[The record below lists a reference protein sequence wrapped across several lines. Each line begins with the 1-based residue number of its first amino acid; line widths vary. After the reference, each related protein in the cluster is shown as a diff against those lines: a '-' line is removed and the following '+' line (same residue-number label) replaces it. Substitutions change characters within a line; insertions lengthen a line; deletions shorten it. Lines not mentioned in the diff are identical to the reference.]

1 MNCEFCNKTFKN
13 ISSLNNHIKTAKY
26 CLKIQGK
33 DINIFTCE
41 FCKKE
46 FTKKDHYKE
55 HNLICK
61 NKKDNYIEILEEK
74 CNNYEKLQLEKDKQ
88 IEKLQS
94 ELVSIAITAASKPI
108 NIQNNQH
115 NQRINN
121 TINNL
126 IPITDDHFKDQVQYL
141 TLEHIKNGAN
151 GYVQYALEFPLKDRI
166 TCTDFSRRKIKYKD
180 SEGNLVDDPEMTKL
194 SQKFFRAIEEKNS
207 ILINEYLNDIQ
218 NKFNILN
225 TNSNNEMN
233 DEESKDFDIR
243 SDALIEE
250 VFKAKA
256 QKREISEAANGK
268 KPDIYH
274 DFVKDICSKTVN

>member
-218 NKFNILN
+218 NKFNMV
-225 TNSNNEMN
+225 S
-233 DEESKDFDIR
+233 SK
-243 SDALIEE
+243 
-250 VFKAKA
+250 
-256 QKREISEAANGK
+256 
-268 KPDIYH
+268 
-274 DFVKDICSKTVN
+274 

>member
-1 MNCEFCNKTFKN
+1 V
-13 ISSLNNHIKTAKY
+13 
-26 CLKIQGK
+26 
-33 DINIFTCE
+33 
-41 FCKKE
+41 
-46 FTKKDHYKE
+46 
-55 HNLICK
+55 CK
-61 NKKDNYIEILEEK
+61 NKKDDDIKKMKEK
-74 CNNYEKLQLEKDKQ
+74 CENFGLLEIKIIEKDQKIKELQEQVEKLQN
-88 IEKLQS
+88 
-94 ELVSIAITAASKPI
+94 ELANIAKTAASKPTH
-108 NIQNNQH
+108 IQNN

-141 TLEHIKNGAN
+141 TLDHIKNGTN

-180 SEGNLVDDPEMTKL
+180 SEGNLVDDPEMSKL

-207 ILINEYLNDIQ
+207 ILINEYLSEIQ
-218 NKFNILN
+218 NQFNILN
-225 TNSNNEMN
+225 SNPNNEMN
-233 DEESKDFDIR
+233 DDETKDFDIR

-274 DFVKDICSKTVN
+274 EFVKDICSKTVN

>member
-1 MNCEFCNKTFKN
+1 M
-13 ISSLNNHIKTAKY
+13 LYHQKTAKY

-33 DINIFTCE
+33 ESKLFKCE
-41 FCKKE
+41 FCQNTLS
-46 FTKKDHYKE
+46 TKQHYNE
-55 HNLICK
+55 HILVCK
-61 NKKDNYIEILEEK
+61 NKKDDDIKKMKEK
-74 CNNYEKLQLEKDKQ
+74 CENFGLLEIKIIEKDQKIKELQEQVEKLQN
-88 IEKLQS
+88 
-94 ELVSIAITAASKPI
+94 ELANIAKTAASKPTH
-108 NIQNNQH
+108 IQNN

-141 TLEHIKNGAN
+141 TLDHIKNGTN

-180 SEGNLVDDPEMTKL
+180 SEGNLVDDPEMSKL

-207 ILINEYLNDIQ
+207 ILINEYLSEIQ
-218 NKFNILN
+218 NQFNILN
-225 TNSNNEMN
+225 SNPNNEMN
-233 DEESKDFDIR
+233 DDETKDFDIR

-274 DFVKDICSKTVN
+274 EFVKDICSKTVN

>member
-180 SEGNLVDDPEMTKL
+180 SEGNLVDDPEMTK
-194 SQKFFRAIEEKNS
+194 
-207 ILINEYLNDIQ
+207 
-218 NKFNILN
+218 
-225 TNSNNEMN
+225 
-233 DEESKDFDIR
+233 
-243 SDALIEE
+243 
-250 VFKAKA
+250 
-256 QKREISEAANGK
+256 
-268 KPDIYH
+268 
-274 DFVKDICSKTVN
+274 